1 MKRDTE
7 LLVLDT
13 WVEED
18 EFWTTTA
25 RFASAGV
32 YEYPKYEFADMPGI
46 EKIIGDTV
54 RVFRPES
61 VVFDAAAMASYE
73 RVPITTEHEK
83 GKVTRSNAKGI
94 VIGAAGYPVERV
106 GDKLAVPVTVYD
118 GSVIMDAKTKRR
130 NQLSAGYSA
139 TFEYN
144 PGSDPKYGDYHVV
157 MTSWK
162 GNHITVTT
170 KARGGTEL
178 TIGDKMSD
186 EVKKVERQHDGVTY
200 VFDSQSAQ
208 VFDRVSATA
217 EALRAENDELRS
229 KLEETK
235 KNILDSAAIDKLV
248 DERAEE
254 KATVLDSA
262 RKINP
267 DGDFRGTTK
276 QIIMDSVI
284 FAYPKMDLTNRSE
297 DYVRC
302 LFDTAAEHVVTD
314 SSDSSDDIDNNGE
327 PKRAFKRKD
336 KEVHDSKSHMTV
348 DQARDYFIKNLSG
361 RNKEVK

>member
-1 MKRDTE
+1 MKRDTDNI
-7 LLVLDT
+7 VLDA
-13 WVEED
+13 WID
-18 EFWTTTA
+18 NGDFWTTKA
-25 RFASAGV
+25 RFASVGV
-32 YEYPKYEFADMPGI
+32 YEYPKYLFSDVPGV
-46 EKIIGDTV
+46 EKVIGDTV
-54 RVFRPES
+54 KVFRPEN
-61 VVFDAAAMASYE
+61 VVFDAAAMASFE
-73 RVPITTEHEK
+73 RKPITVEHQD
-83 GKVTRSNAKGI
+83 GLVTRANARG
-94 VIGAAGYPVERV
+94 VVVGSVGYPVVREGNTLV
-106 GDKLAVPVTVYD
+106 APVTVYD

-130 NQLSAGYSA
+130 NQLSAGYKA
-139 TFEYN
+139 KFEYA
-144 PGSDPKYGDYHVV
+144 PGKDNTHGEYHVV
-157 MTSWK
+157 MKSWE

-186 EVKKVERQHDGVTY
+186 EAKKVERQHDGVTY

-217 EALRAENDELRS
+217 EALKAENDELRS
-229 KLEETK
+229 KLEATK
-235 KNILDSAAIDKLV
+235 KKVLDSAAIDKLV

-267 DGDFRGTTK
+267 DGEFRGTTK
-276 QIIMDSVI
+276 QIIMDSVT
-284 FAYPKMDLTNRSE
+284 FAYPKMDLTNKSE

-302 LFDTAAEHVVTD
+302 LFDTAAEHAVTD

-327 PKRAFKRKD
+327 PKRAFTRKD
-336 KEVHDSKSHMTV
+336 KEVHDSESHMTV
-348 DQARDYFIKNLSG
+348 AQARDYFIKNLSG